1 LLYPEQLEK
10 LGFKTDGQHI
20 AVFPNLA
27 FVQRFDNLGEQPEIL
42 LAGFPYFVKGVDLL
56 IDAFCKL
63 SPSFPEW
70 QLTIL
75 GHYPDKSCF
84 SPEAL
89 RHPRIQVLDPV
100 PHSQMPAFMGR
111 CGIFA
116 LPSRSEALGRV
127 LLEAMAAG
135 KPRVSTSVGG
145 IPTTIDSGIDGILIP
160 PNDVKAL
167 YSALKRLIESPELR
181 RRLGENGAKRARIE
195 FSSEAYLQNTKT
207 FYDQLLDLDSPA
219 ISPVSKNQDRR
230 SRATG

>member
-1 LLYPEQLEK
+1 
-10 LGFKTDGQHI
+10 
-20 AVFPNLA
+20 
-27 FVQRFDNLGEQPEIL
+27 
-42 LAGFPYFVKGVDLL
+42 
-56 IDAFCKL
+56 
-63 SPSFPEW
+63 
-70 QLTIL
+70 
-75 GHYPDKSCF
+75 
-84 SPEAL
+84 
-89 RHPRIQVLDPV
+89 
-100 PHSQMPAFMGR
+100 
-111 CGIFA
+111 
-116 LPSRSEALGRV
+116 
-127 LLEAMAAG
+127 MAAG